1 MRRIMA
7 VVGVACLLLCQGCA
21 HNLFTSAGI
30 KRTSWNIQDAEQ
42 ARERARTSRAEAAGL
57 RQDAHEYELVMEIT
71 RDHIHKHHLRIKA
84 LKEKR
89 KKSDAAICSVAIKD
103 ERARVQM
110 LKQQLADQ
118 RRLRSAYLWDARQ
131 READADVLD
140 GCAARLGEE

>member
-21 HNLFTSAGI
+21 HNLFTSAGL
-30 KRTSWNIQDAEQ
+30 KRTSWNIQDAVQ
-42 ARERARTSRAEAAGL
+42 ARERARTLRAEAAGL

-71 RDHIHKHHLRIKA
+71 RDHIHKHDLRIQA

-89 KKSDAAICSVAIKD
+89 NKSDAAICSVAIES
-103 ERARVQM
+103 ERARVHM

-118 RRLRSAYLWDARQ
+118 RRVRRAYLRDANQ
-131 READADVLD
+131 RESDADVLD
-140 GCAARLGEE
+140 GCAARLGDE